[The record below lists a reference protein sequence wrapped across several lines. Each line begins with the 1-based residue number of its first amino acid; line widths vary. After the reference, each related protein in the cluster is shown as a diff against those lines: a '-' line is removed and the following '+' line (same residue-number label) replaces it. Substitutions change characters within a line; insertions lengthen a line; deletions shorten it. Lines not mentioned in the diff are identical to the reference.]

1 MLGICDLSDGLILS
15 EEVSEGYPPMEF
27 KTVLTTCPYCG
38 CGCGLLLEVLD
49 GKVIGTLPSKT
60 SPVNEG
66 KLCVKGWTVHEFV
79 TSPNR
84 LTKPMVRKTE
94 TLEDASWNE
103 ALDLAAKRLKEIK
116 EKYGPDS
123 IGVLTSAKCTNEEN
137 YLLQKFTRAAIG
149 TNNIDHCA
157 RL

>member
-1 MLGICDLSDGLILS
+1 
-15 EEVSEGYPPMEF
+15 MEF

-66 KLCVKGWTVHEFV
+66 KLCVKGWAAHEFV
-79 TSPNR
+79 MSPER
-84 LTKPMVRKTE
+84 LIKPLVRENDGLREATW
-94 TLEDASWNE
+94 AE
-103 ALDLAAKRLKEIK
+103 ALELSARRLSETK

-123 IGVLTSAKCTNEEN
+123 IAVLTSAKCTNEEN
-137 YLLQKFTRAAIG
+137 YLLQKFARATLG